1 MIIHVIMAMGIVI
14 RMTNVL
20 GIWFVV
26 KIIVIWNWGLNS
38 QLIQIVVPCQN
49 GHLGRNSRNV
59 QKVNGLHFGQENV
72 SLKEVLV
79 FLTLV
84 KLGFDV
90 MRVTFVSDPL
100 EIEFGSSQLLQI
112 IMVGPF
118 GMKLHKMINFASKK
132 VRNGTK

>member
-1 MIIHVIMAMGIVI
+1 MIIHVILVMGIVI
-14 RMTNVL
+14 HMTNAL
-20 GIWFVV
+20 GIGFVV

-90 MRVTFVSDPL
+90 MRVTSFSDP
-100 EIEFGSSQLLQI
+100 FRS
-112 IMVGPF
+112 
-118 GMKLHKMINFASKK
+118 
-132 VRNGTK
+132 